1 MNLRSV
7 WRRVRGLIGMAI
19 TWAGAFALVGLGVG
33 VGFWV
38 SGQTIFDF
46 GGAGWLWLFA
56 KVGALT
62 GAISGAA
69 FALGVMA
76 VERRGDFRIIS
87 PFRFGLLG
95 AVAAGTVIAI
105 MAAPESLTYGLIGA
119 GMGFLCGSGSVI
131 VARRALLPKSSDV
144 PSIPPAG

>member
-1 MNLRSV
+1 MNLGLV

-19 TWAGAFALVGLGVG
+19 AWAGAFTLVGLVVG

-38 SGQTIFDF
+38 SGQTLFDF
-46 GGAGWLWLFA
+46 GGAGWVWLWA
-56 KVGALT
+56 EVGALT

-95 AVAAGTVIAI
+95 AAAAGTVVAI
-105 MAAPESLTYGLIGA
+105 MAAPEWLTYGLIGA

-144 PSIPPAG
+144 PSIPAAK